1 MKTLNPDVI
10 IKLPDKLDYAD
21 GKVTIDI
28 YRPRKF
34 LGFRLMNKFKKE
46 LIPVS
51 ILRHG

>member
-10 IKLPDKLDYAD
+10 IKLPDKLDHID

-46 LIPVS
+46 QLI
-51 ILRHG
+51 INHLR

>member
-10 IKLPDKLDYAD
+10 IKFPNKLDHAK
-21 GKVTIDI
+21 GKVTVDI

-46 LIPVS
+46 QLTINY
-51 ILRHG
+51 LR